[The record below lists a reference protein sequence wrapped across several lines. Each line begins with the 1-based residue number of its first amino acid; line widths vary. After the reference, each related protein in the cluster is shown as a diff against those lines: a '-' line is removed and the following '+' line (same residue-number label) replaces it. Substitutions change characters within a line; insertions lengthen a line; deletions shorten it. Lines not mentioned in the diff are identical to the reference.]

1 MIFLWNS
8 SEITSMIELNIQ
20 ISKKKYSVSFTNKS
34 FWCIAVLQLPLLYWK
49 SEILQIS
56 RQSKHVDVT
65 IVQTQYS
72 SNTMN
77 FVYAFRNMWEFKV
90 SKVQS
95 TPFGNIVE
103 YNPLLWTKTE
113 NLVMVEY
120 NLHLTFEQNQKSSNT
135 LQRHSC
141 CNTDI
146 HSLL

>member
-1 MIFLWNS
+1 
-8 SEITSMIELNIQ
+8 MIELNIQ

-72 SNTMN
+72 RNTMN

-90 SKVQS
+90 SKVHLLGTLWSIILFFELKQKILS
-95 TPFGNIVE
+95 WWSIIFTSPLNKTKNHLIHYRDIHVATQTFTPF
-103 YNPLLWTKTE
+103 Y
-113 NLVMVEY
+113 
-120 NLHLTFEQNQKSSNT
+120 SR
-135 LQRHSC
+135 LQWLI
-141 CNTDI
+141 NAV
-146 HSLL
+146 